1 MLPLLL
7 LLLALPAHAQVSDG
21 DTFRSQGARF
31 RLACID
37 APESDQPYGPEAKQ
51 RLQELLAQPHR
62 IEVVDTDRYGRQV
75 ARVWLGRTLLQETL
89 VHEGMAWVH
98 PQFLHHCPDP
108 ESLLQA
114 QTQAQNQKLGLWAD
128 PNPIPPWEW
137 RTNPLP
143 TPTPTTPAS
152 SISYI
157 RSRPLTIK
165 LELRSLQQLK
175 VREGDTVEAGDVIAL
190 DEERKKL
197 LETQIALLE
206 QRESQPEPDYQ
217 TQARL
222 RELEYQDLERQ
233 YQSQYRRVQT
243 LLSLPSAPPSIREQE
258 IQTLQNLYSRL
269 QLAHERL
276 AQAQHQAQQRRL
288 THEAERRQRQAELD
302 YQLQVL
308 RQELAQTETRSPIK
322 GTVKSIQ
329 IQEQKNQTLYVQIQ
343 LLPH

>member
-21 DTFRSQGARF
+21 DTFRSQGARI

-37 APESDQPYGPEAKQ
+37 APESDQPYGQEARQ
-51 RLQELLAQPHR
+51 RLQELLTQPHR

-75 ARVWLGRTLLQETL
+75 ARVWLGKTLLQETL
-89 VHEGMAWVH
+89 VREGMAWVY
-98 PQFLHHCPDP
+98 PPFRHHCPDP
-108 ESLLQA
+108 NSLLQA
-114 QTQAQNQKLGLWAD
+114 QAQAQQQRLGLWAE

-137 RTNPLP
+137 RTNPSP

-152 SISYI
+152 SSLSI

-165 LELRSLQQLK
+165 LELRSIHHLK
-175 VREGDTVEAGDVIAL
+175 VREGDTVEAGDLIAL
-190 DEERKKL
+190 DEERHQL
-197 LETQIALLE
+197 LEAQIALLE
-206 QRESQPEPDYQ
+206 QPGTQPEPDYQ
-217 TQARL
+217 AQARL
-222 RELEYQDLERQ
+222 RELEYQALERQ

-243 LLSLPSAPPSIREQE
+243 LLSLPSVPPRIREQE
-258 IQTLQNLYSRL
+258 IETLQDLYSQL

-276 AQAQHQAQQRRL
+276 AQAQHQAQHQQL
-288 THEAERRQRQAELD
+288 TQEAERRKRQAELN
-302 YQLQVL
+302 YRLQAL

-329 IQEQKNQTLYVQIQ
+329 IQEQKNQTLYVHIQI
-343 LLPH
+343 LPH

>member
-21 DTFRSQGARF
+21 DTFRSQGARI

-37 APESDQPYGPEAKQ
+37 APESDQPYGPEARQ
-51 RLQELLAQPHR
+51 RLQELLTQPHR

-75 ARVWLGRTLLQETL
+75 ARVWLGKTLLQETL
-89 VHEGMAWVH
+89 VREGMAWVY
-98 PQFLHHCPDP
+98 PPFRHHCPDP

-114 QTQAQNQKLGLWAD
+114 QAQAQQQRLGLWAD

-137 RTNPLP
+137 RTNPSPTP
-143 TPTPTTPAS
+143 TPTPTTPL
-152 SISYI
+152 SI
-157 RSRPLTIK
+157 RPRPLTIK
-165 LELRSLQQLK
+165 LELRSLKQLK
-175 VREGDTVEAGDVIAL
+175 VREGDTVEAGDLIAL

-206 QRESQPEPDYQ
+206 QPESQPEPDYQ
-217 TQARL
+217 AQVRL
-222 RELEYQDLERQ
+222 RKLEYQALERQ

-243 LLSLPSAPPSIREQE
+243 LLNLPSVPPKIREQE
-258 IQTLQNLYSRL
+258 IETLKDLYSQL

-276 AQAQHQAQQRRL
+276 AQAQHQAQHRQL
-288 THEAERRQRQAELD
+288 TQEAERRKRQAELN
-302 YQLQVL
+302 YQLQAL
-308 RQELAQTETRSPIK
+308 QQELAQTETRSPIS

-329 IQEQKNQTLYVQIQ
+329 IQEQKNQTLYVHIQI
-343 LLPH
+343 LPH